1 MSLSRNLYD
10 ITADIIT
17 GKENITPIILVK
29 ITATVHLRNEFLP
42 SIIEEIGVN
51 FFLSRHI
58 SLNLTAIA

>member
-17 GKENITPIILVK
+17 GKENNTLIILVK
-29 ITATVHLRNEFLP
+29 KTAPAHLRNEFLP
-42 SIIEEIGVN
+42 SIIEEMGVK